1 MSFLFIFSGLAVVN
15 VRSPMSNLFR
25 FLWASCGVTSGQFAL
40 WEKLRRGWYWWT
52 PLGKPVRPELYSD
65 SFRRLTLAARL
76 GVIHL
81 YLVRR
86 TLAVAMDRAGVA
98 PVDAAPP
105 LATQLML
112 RQHPSEP
119 FRAGC
124 TVRCTCSRN
133 PLARTIWNELET
145 VALHGLAIHSSPR
158 EMYSH

>member
-1 MSFLFIFSGLAVVN
+1 MKSGPKWLSIRFCYSFWTILCVSHELSFHFPWASCGN
-15 VRSPMSNLFR
+15 VRSPMSNPFR
-25 FLWASCGVTSGQFAL
+25 FLWASCGVTSSEIAL
-40 WEKLRRGWYWWT
+40 WKAETGLVLVD

-105 LATQLML
+105 LATQWMSTSA
-112 RQHPSEP
+112 H
-119 FRAGC
+119 
-124 TVRCTCSRN
+124 
-133 PLARTIWNELET
+133 I
-145 VALHGLAIHSSPR
+145 
-158 EMYSH
+158 

>member
-1 MSFLFIFSGLAVVN
+1 MSFLFIFRGLAVVN

-25 FLWASCGVTSGQFAL
+25 FLWASCGVTSGEFCPVGKAETGL
-40 WEKLRRGWYWWT
+40 VLVD

-98 PVDAAPP
+98 PVDAAPR
-105 LATQLML
+105 LATQWMSTSA
-112 RQHPSEP
+112 P
-119 FRAGC
+119 
-124 TVRCTCSRN
+124 
-133 PLARTIWNELET
+133 I
-145 VALHGLAIHSSPR
+145 
-158 EMYSH
+158 